1 MNCLEEEY
9 ELIEMY
15 KYFINYSWVNGT
27 NSCQVNHI
35 RVYNIPLI
43 TKYVFTEAR
52 FFLQGVLS
60 PCHI

>member
-1 MNCLEEEY
+1 
-9 ELIEMY
+9 MY